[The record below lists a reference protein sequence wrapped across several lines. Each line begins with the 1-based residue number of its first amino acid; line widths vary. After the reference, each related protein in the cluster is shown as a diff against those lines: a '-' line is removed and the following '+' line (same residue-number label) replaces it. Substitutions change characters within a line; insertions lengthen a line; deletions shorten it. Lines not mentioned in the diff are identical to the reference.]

1 MSKVKKIPKTKID
14 EGIGISL
21 KKSLQHLDG
30 AEVLVR
36 QNLLNDAVALIEFA
50 IEEFGRSVYLKERL
64 NSGLEDVE
72 KSLETSHWLK
82 YDKAF
87 SVLPEKL
94 KTIWESTISP
104 QFPPQYFPKGYF
116 PITKETIS
124 PLTRLNAIF
133 PYFDENSQTWHDGI
147 AVDRNKLLEI
157 IEELRENIRNF

>member
-1 MSKVKKIPKTKID
+1 MGKVKKIPQEKIG

-21 KKSLQHLDG
+21 KKSLKHLEG
-30 AEVLVR
+30 AEALVSL
-36 QNLLNDAVALIEFA
+36 NLLNDAVDLVEYA
-50 IEEFGRSVYLKERL
+50 IEEFGRAVYLKERL
-64 NSGLEDVE
+64 ENGLEDVE

-87 SVLPEKL
+87 SVLPTEL
-94 KTIWESTISP
+94 KTIWESTIPP

-133 PYFDENSQTWHDGI
+133 PYFDEKTQSWHDGI
-147 AVDRNKLLEI
+147 VVDGSKLLEI
-157 IEELRENIRNF
+157 IKALRENIRKF